1 MSAAGLV
8 IPEAVAKHIADAML
22 GPGSSDMPDRVEMAV
37 MALTEVAPTLL
48 AAWVPPPV
56 QCTNTSCFNVTCEL
70 SEGHEGFH
78 TAHLGTA
85 SAAWAAGRAS

>member
-8 IPEAVAKHIADAML
+8 IPEEVVEKVTLQLFGPDAA
-22 GPGSSDMPDRVEMAV
+22 PWVHEAVEMALSDV
-37 MALTEVAPTLL
+37 SRPLYDT
-48 AAWVPPPV
+48 WVPPPV
-56 QCTNTSCFNVTCEL
+56 QCANTSCFNVTCEL